1 MPATKPS
8 VAIIGTGIRSLS
20 IISLDLPETERALKL
35 GRKLA
40 LETGRQVT
48 VRDQEGTILSVF
60 EPPAAN

>member
-8 VAIIGTGIRSLS
+8 VAIIGTGIRTLS
-20 IISLDLPETERALKL
+20 MISLDLPNTETALEL

-48 VRDQEGTILSVF
+48 VRDQEGVILSVF
-60 EPPAAN
+60 EPATPN